1 MTPELTYDGT
11 RRALL
16 SRRKAMSQPNPFLS
30 SGSGGAAEGG
40 RAVDAGRGWAW
51 ITEGFELFKVQA
63 GLWIGIVLV
72 LFVIVVAL
80 SIIPFLG
87 AIATALLM
95 PVFGG
100 GLMLGCQSLQRDGT
114 LEMGQLF
121 AGFKAHTG
129 PLLTL
134 GALAIVG
141 WIIVVL
147 PVLAIVGT
155 GAFFGAARGDAAGIG
170 AIGGSLLLGMLVA
183 LALSILVYMAFWFAP
198 ALVALRGVAPVEAI
212 KQSFAGCLRNIV
224 PFLVYGLVVFV
235 LSILATIPFGL
246 GWLVLG
252 PVLVTSIYV
261 AYRDIYGDA

>member
-1 MTPELTYDGT
+1 
-11 RRALL
+11 
-16 SRRKAMSQPNPFLS
+16 MSQPNPFLS
-30 SGSGGAAEGG
+30 SGSGSASGSGPVEGG
-40 RAVDAGRGWAW
+40 RSVDAGRGWAW
-51 ITEGFELFKVQA
+51 IAEGFELFKKQA

-72 LFVIVVAL
+72 LFVIMIVLAL
-80 SIIPFLG
+80 IPVLG

-114 LEMGQLF
+114 LEMGHLF
-121 AGFKAHTG
+121 AGFKTHTAS
-129 PLLTL
+129 LVTL

-170 AIGGSLLLGMLVA
+170 AIGGTFLLGMLIA

-198 ALVALRGVAPVEAI
+198 ALVVLRSAAPVTAI

-224 PFLVYGLVVFV
+224 PFLVYGVVLVV
-235 LSILATIPFGL
+235 LGILAAIPFGL
-246 GWLVLG
+246 GWLVLS
-252 PVLVTSIYV
+252 PVVVGSIYA

>member
-1 MTPELTYDGT
+1 
-11 RRALL
+11 
-16 SRRKAMSQPNPFLS
+16 MSQPNPFLS
-30 SGSGGAAEGG
+30 SGSGGAPGSSPGEGG
-40 RAVDAGRGWAW
+40 RTVDAGRGWAW
-51 ITEGFELFKVQA
+51 ITEGFELFKKQA

-72 LFVIVVAL
+72 LFVIMVVLAL
-80 SIIPFLG
+80 IPVLG
-87 AIATALLM
+87 AIATFLLM

-114 LEMGQLF
+114 LELGHLF
-121 AGFKAHTG
+121 AGFKAHTAS
-129 PLLTL
+129 LVTL

-147 PVLAIVGT
+147 PVVAIVGT
-155 GAFFGAARGDAAGIG
+155 GAFFGAARGDAAGIA
-170 AIGGSLLLGMLVA
+170 AIGGSFALAMLIA
-183 LALSILVYMAFWFAP
+183 FALSILVYMALWFAP
-198 ALVALRGVAPVEAI
+198 ALVVLRAAAPVAAL

-252 PVLVTSIYV
+252 PVLVTSIYA

>member
-1 MTPELTYDGT
+1 
-11 RRALL
+11 
-16 SRRKAMSQPNPFLS
+16 MSQPNPFLS
-30 SGSGGAAEGG
+30 SGSGSASGSGPVEGG
-40 RAVDAGRGWAW
+40 RSVDAGRGWAW
-51 ITEGFELFKVQA
+51 IAEGFELFKKQA

-72 LFVIVVAL
+72 LFVIMIVLAL
-80 SIIPFLG
+80 IPVLG

-114 LEMGQLF
+114 LEMGHLF
-121 AGFKAHTG
+121 AGFKTHTAS
-129 PLLTL
+129 LVTL

-170 AIGGSLLLGMLVA
+170 AIGGTFLLGMLIA

-198 ALVALRGVAPVEAI
+198 ALVVLRGAAPVTAI

-224 PFLVYGLVVFV
+224 PFLVYGVVLIV
-235 LSILATIPFGL
+235 LGILAAIPFGL
-246 GWLVLG
+246 GWLVLS
-252 PVLVTSIYV
+252 PVVVGSIYA